1 LSLRADFQ
9 NHVNKMKAYA
19 SLWSADLLALGEA
32 VDVVDALVD
41 GYHMDVM
48 DGVCVPDL
56 LFGLDFV
63 AALRRRTKKALDV
76 HLMLTHTD
84 AWIDRY
90 AEAGSNLLTVHR
102 KFCRDVSATLL
113 QIQSQGV
120 QAGLVVELGDSLSI
134 KELHLEVVDRLLVM
148 GTEIG
153 VKGRGL
159 HPDTARRI
167 GVILDLC
174 RQVGKRPEVVVDGGI
189 GRETV
194 PLLARSGADGV
205 VPGSLVFGEPDPCAT
220 LKWIHAQVTK
230 PV

>member
-1 LSLRADFQ
+1 
-9 NHVNKMKAYA
+9 MKAYV

-32 VDVVDALVD
+32 VDLVDALAD

-56 LFGLDFV
+56 LFGLDFI

-76 HLMLTHTD
+76 HLMLTNTD

-102 KFCRDVSATLL
+102 QFCNDVSASLN
-113 QIQSQGV
+113 QIRSRGA
-120 QAGLVVELGDSLSI
+120 QAGLVVELGDALSI
-134 KELHLEVVDRLLVM
+134 EELHLETVERLLVM

-159 HPDTARRI
+159 HHDTTQRI
-167 GVILDLC
+167 GTILDLC
-174 RQVGKRPEVVVDGGI
+174 SRVGRRPEIVVDGGI
-189 GRETV
+189 RRETV
-194 PLLARSGADGV
+194 PLLAQSGADGV
-205 VPGSLVFGEPDPCAT
+205 VPGSLVFGEPDPCAA
-220 LKWIHAQVTK
+220 LNWIHAQGILEASLLRA
-230 PV
+230 